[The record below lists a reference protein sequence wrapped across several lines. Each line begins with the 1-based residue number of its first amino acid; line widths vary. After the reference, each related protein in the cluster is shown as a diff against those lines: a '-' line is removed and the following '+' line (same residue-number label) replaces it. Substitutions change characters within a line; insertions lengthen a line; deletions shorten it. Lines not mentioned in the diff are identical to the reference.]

1 MLKFIDRFLNSITM
15 YRLMLYGLLIEFG
28 YVFLLAIFGKIAV
41 SPFRMVIALA
51 VLLVSSFGANWIFGR
66 MTRAA
71 VNAESVFVTA
81 LLLFFIFD
89 PNTANLMHVGFLV
102 LGAVIAQV
110 SKYVLAVGR
119 RHVLNPVAASAVIL
133 GVFGIPLVTWWIA
146 TPLMLPMVL
155 VFGLM
160 VVRKIRRF
168 EEVGA
173 FMAAVIITA
182 LFQGISVQSLFTSW
196 PIVFFATMMLT
207 EPRTAPAMKRDQI
220 IFGAG
225 VGVLFMS
232 MFSVGP
238 IFMTPE
244 LSLVIGNIFAFF
256 VSSKQVVRLTFK
268 EKSKETEQVYDY
280 VFIPDHRLNFTAGQ
294 YAEWTLPLHKSDS
307 RGNRRYFTIASAPSD
322 TEIHLGVRVE
332 QKYSSAFKQ
341 QLLEMKPGD
350 EIFVSHLAGEFVL
363 PKKTQQK
370 FVWIAG
376 GIGVTPFRSMMRE
389 IAARNE
395 TCDAHLFYCA
405 NSETDFAYQKE
416 LEQLSEKIGSK
427 ISCVVAKPTSV
438 WTGKSGY
445 ITKEVIESE
454 VPDYASRLFY
464 FSGPPA
470 MVENYVHLVRSMGV
484 PKKQIRTDYFPGF

>member
-1 MLKFIDRFLNSITM
+1 MLNFIDRFLNSITM

-28 YVFLLAIFGKIAV
+28 YALFLALFGKIAA
-41 SPFRMVIALA
+41 SPIHMVIALA
-51 VLLVSSFGANWIFGR
+51 VLLLSSFGANWFFGKI
-66 MTRAA
+66 TKAA
-71 VNAESVFVTA
+71 VNTESVFVTA

-89 PNTANLMHVGFLV
+89 PNTSSIERIGFLV

-110 SKYVLAVGR
+110 SKYLFAVGR
-119 RHVLNPVAASAVIL
+119 RHLLNPVAASAVIL
-133 GVFGIPLVTWWIA
+133 GLIGAPLVTWWIA
-146 TPLMLPMVL
+146 TPLMLPAVL
-155 VFGLM
+155 VLGLM

-168 EEVGA
+168 EEVLAFIGA
-173 FMAAVIITA
+173 AMITG
-182 LFQGISVQSLFTSW
+182 LLQGISAQSLFVSW

-244 LSLVIGNIFAFF
+244 LSLVIGNIFAFL
-256 VSSKQVVRLTFK
+256 VSSKQVIRLTFK

-280 VFIPDHRLNFTAGQ
+280 VFTPDHQLNFTAGQ
-294 YAEWTLPLHKSDS
+294 YAEWTLPLQKSDS

-322 TEIHLGVRVE
+322 AEIHLGVRVE
-332 QKYSSAFKQ
+332 QKNSSAFKQ

-350 EIFVSHLAGEFVL
+350 EMFVSHLAGEFVL
-363 PKKTQQK
+363 PKNTQQK
-370 FVWIAG
+370 LVWIAG

-389 IAARNE
+389 LAAKNE
-395 TCDAHLFYCA
+395 KRDVHLFYCA
-405 NSETDFAYQKE
+405 NTETDFAYQKE
-416 LEQLSEKIGSK
+416 LEQLSEKIGST
-427 ISCVVAKPTSV
+427 ISYVVAKPIGA
-438 WTGKSGY
+438 WAGKCGY
-445 ITKEVIESE
+445 ITKELIEAE
-454 VPDYASRLFY
+454 VPDYMSRLFY
-464 FSGPPA
+464 FSGPPM